1 MKFYDCSTAP
11 SPRRVR
17 IFMSEKGLEIP
28 TVQVDLR
35 KNEQLSSDFR
45 KLNPWCT
52 VPVLVLDDG
61 TAISEVAA
69 VCRYLEEI
77 CPEPPL
83 LGVDA
88 TDRAVV
94 AMWDHRCE
102 IDGFLAAGE
111 AFRNSVKSLRGRAIT
126 GPNNVPQIPE
136 LADRGRSRLV
146 QFFEVLDQRLA
157 ESPFIVGDRYTI
169 ADITAQV
176 TIDFAG
182 WTKMKLPERLR
193 HARRWYAEVSIR
205 PSAKA

>member
-1 MKFYDCSTAP
+1 MKFYDCNTAP

-17 IFMSEKGLEIP
+17 IFMAEKGLEIP

-69 VCRYLEEI
+69 VCRYIEEI
-77 CPEPPL
+77 HPEPPL

-88 TDRAVV
+88 SDRAMV

-102 IDGFLAAGE
+102 IDGFLAASE
-111 AFRNSVKSLRGRAIT
+111 AFRNAAKGLRERAKT
-126 GPNNVPQIPE
+126 GPKNLPQIPE
-136 LADRGRSRLV
+136 LAERGRSRLG

-157 ESPFIVGDRYTI
+157 ESSCIAGDRYSI

-182 WTKMKLPERLR
+182 WIKMKVPDRLR
-193 HARRWYAEVSIR
+193 HVRRWYGEVSLR

>member
-17 IFMSEKGLEIP
+17 IFMAEKGLEIP

-35 KNEQLSSDFR
+35 NNEQLSAEFR

-61 TAISEVAA
+61 TAISEVGA

-77 CPEPPL
+77 RPEPPL

-88 TDRAVV
+88 ADRGVV

-102 IDGFLAAGE
+102 MDGVLAASE
-111 AFRNSVKSLRGRAIT
+111 AFRNASKGLADRATT
-126 GPNNVPQIPE
+126 GPANVPQIPE
-136 LADRGRSRLV
+136 LAARGRSRLAR
-146 QFFEVLDQRLA
+146 FFETLDRRLA
-157 ESPFIVGDRYTI
+157 ESAYIAGDRFTI

-176 TIDFAG
+176 TVDFAG
-182 WTKMKLPERLR
+182 WIKLTLPERLP
-193 HARRWYAEVSIR
+193 HIRRWYGDVSQR

>member
-1 MKFYDCSTAP
+1 MA
-11 SPRRVR
+11 
-17 IFMSEKGLEIP
+17 EKGLEIP

-52 VPVLVLDDG
+52 VPVLVLDNG
-61 TAISEVAA
+61 KAISEVAA

-77 CPEPPL
+77 RPEPPL

-88 TDRAVV
+88 ADRAVV

-111 AFRNSVKSLRGRAIT
+111 AFRNSAKGLTDRAIT
-126 GPNNVPQIPE
+126 GPKNVPQIPE
-136 LADRGRSRLV
+136 LAERGRSRLL
-146 QFFEVLDQRLA
+146 QFFQLLDQRLA

-182 WTKMKLPERLR
+182 WTKMKLPDRLR
-193 HARRWYAEVSIR
+193 HARRWYDEVSTR